1 MCIMA
6 MSLAGQCLKP
16 VYSTRT
22 GCAALARVAIW
33 IGGCVRTMR
42 AWIIGVLAACLL
54 CMGYMAHA
62 AVMPG
67 LYEASVS
74 VPDQSAAARTLAL
87 QQALAAVLVKIT
99 GDRTAPRLPA
109 LADILKDPSQFL
121 QQYRYQQTSTDGS
134 AASTPTV
141 KFDLTRTGTPAITPT
156 NLMLWAK
163 FDPEVMDRAVR
174 AANESLWGQE
184 RPVTLVW
191 LAIEDGSGKSILSA
205 TNNPAVMQ
213 AMISA
218 ADERGIALIFPRMDA
233 QDQQAIG
240 FPDISNDDA
249 ARVQQA
255 SQVYRADATLVG
267 SVYMTTPGQY
277 AARWQLAA
285 SAGSQAWT
293 ATPDALT
300 AVTTGGI
307 QTTADHFAQ
316 WYAVA
321 AGATGISGVSVSV
334 AGISSVDAYAKV
346 LAYLS
351 ELTAVKGV
359 QVTRVDYGTVYFSLD
374 TYGSLKNLQQ
384 AVLLGGV
391 LKPVTQAPGIVTG
404 ATSVSGAAL
413 QFNYVP

>member
-1 MCIMA
+1 
-6 MSLAGQCLKP
+6 
-16 VYSTRT
+16 
-22 GCAALARVAIW
+22 
-33 IGGCVRTMR
+33 MR

-54 CMGYMAHA
+54 CVGYMAHA

-74 VPDQSAAARTLAL
+74 VPDQSAATRNQGL

-99 GDRTAPRLPA
+99 GDRAAPRLPV

-141 KFDLTRTGTPAITPT
+141 MFDLTRTGTPAIAPT

-163 FDPEVMDRAVR
+163 FDPEVLDHAVR
-174 AANESLWGQE
+174 AANEPLWGQE

-191 LAIEDGSGKSILSA
+191 LAIENGSSKTILSA
-205 TNNPAVMQ
+205 TNDAAVMQ

-233 QDQQAIG
+233 QDQRSIG
-240 FPDISNDDA
+240 FPDISSDDV
-249 ARVQQA
+249 ARIQQA
-255 SQVYRADATLVG
+255 SQVYKADAILVG
-267 SVYMTTPGQY
+267 TVYMTTPGQY
-277 AARWQLAA
+277 AARWQLTA

-334 AGISSVDAYAKV
+334 TGIYNVDAYAKV

-351 ELTAVKGV
+351 GLTAVKGV
-359 QVTRVDYGTVYFSLD
+359 QVTQVDYGTVYFSLD
-374 TYGSLKNLQQ
+374 THGSLENLQQ
-384 AVLLGGV
+384 AALLGGL

-404 ATSVSGAAL
+404 TALVPAAAL
-413 QFNYVP
+413 KFKYMP